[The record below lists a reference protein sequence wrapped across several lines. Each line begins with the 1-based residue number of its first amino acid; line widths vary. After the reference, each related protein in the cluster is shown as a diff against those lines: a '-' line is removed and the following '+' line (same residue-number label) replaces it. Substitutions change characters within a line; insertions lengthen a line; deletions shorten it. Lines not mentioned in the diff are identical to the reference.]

1 MIKLKGYTSWAVGL
15 SVANISKAL
24 LGNMANVQA
33 VSTIAKVTDFPCW
46 LSKPSFLF
54 LKTKVSTLI
63 SVEGGKTLS
72 RSLNDKI
79 PKIWHLG
86 SATTKFLLKLVVD
99 WRQLPHFPAKMTL
112 VGARDQFFSSLV
124 FYTRQVYIGALRFL
138 SYFYCCFSF
147 WSDESFEIRALTFN
161 YISTF
166 ICYNNPLQKLSPSAW
181 TILP

>member
-1 MIKLKGYTSWAVGL
+1 
-15 SVANISKAL
+15 
-24 LGNMANVQA
+24 MANVQA

-112 VGARDQFFSSLV
+112 VGARAQFFPSLV
-124 FYTRQVYIGALRFL
+124 FYTRQVCIWALRFL

-161 YISTF
+161 YGSTF
-166 ICYNNPLQKLSPSAW
+166 ICFNIPLHFSNTTLVKISKAVTVSVDNSLLMSKTPNL
-181 TILP
+181 I